1 MKRLFLF
8 NLLLLFFLSAPVKA
22 QEGDFFLTH
31 YSPGEGAAD
40 NINFDIVQDHRGII
54 CIANRSGILTFD
66 GKNWDFAK
74 TPSAIFSLAIDKGNV
89 LYAGGRNGF
98 GKISRDSRFNL
109 KYLSLSNNDTDAQD
123 IFSILIHNEK
133 LYAINQSNVF
143 IHDIN
148 KGTTSKITSR
158 YSGEILNL
166 LSFEGDVYV
175 TSSNSGLQLIQGT
188 KLMGP
193 RHEVLKNL
201 NPLFVSKGPTKNQ
214 YLIGT
219 DESELYLFNG
229 STLSPLKVV
238 DDQDYVQESGVQNGI
253 WFSDTLAA
261 LSSLKGGVIFINVK
275 TGKIEEIINYQTGLP
290 DNEVFALNIDK
301 NSGIWAAHSAGLTRI
316 SPSFP
321 FRNFNRY
328 PGLQGKMLSVQNHQ
342 GKLYVGTSLGAYY
355 LDEVRNYNETIKYI
369 KVERPAQNEPIEP
382 IKEEEATVDKE
393 EEEKDRGGGLFGFLK
408 RGKKKEKKIE
418 TEKKEDKSG
427 EPDPAKPKRS
437 QPKVIYKTQV
447 ERELQSIRYTY
458 KKIQG
463 IDSKTFQFVS
473 AEGRLFCGGLDG
485 LFEIDGSEAKVIS
498 REPIRYFYVSKSQGK
513 IFASTYTDLIKVY
526 NFRSPEFN
534 ETDLFGDYKDY
545 VQYIFEDNQQRI
557 WFCSINDLYWVRL
570 DGDEIAEMDEY
581 KIKNPYYYETYGISK
596 NDSVLFI
603 NESGLYTINEA
614 DNKLVS
620 LKSTKKIN
628 RYLPESNGRIWI
640 RSEQRWSTLIPHKI
654 SDKLDLLSL
663 FKNINHISSD
673 PDGEEC
679 WVITDTNELY
689 KLSVTGGNAIA
700 NDYELYLKDVRV
712 KSEIVPPAPK
722 LKFDQQ
728 SSNLIF
734 EFVQPEYS
742 GVLDIQYQYK
752 LEGLNDTWS
761 EWASNYNVINFPYLP
776 EGEYTL
782 LVKSKNALGN
792 ISQAN
797 PVFFEVVPP
806 YWKRPWFYALEFSA
820 LALLLFASVKLKKLG
835 YKYRLVSRLL
845 ALLTLIIIIE
855 FIQTL
860 AEGNFSSMSSPV
872 LDFIIQV
879 TVAFIILPVEGSIRK
894 YILKEKEVDL
904 RDFIRIKSRDV
915 NSKINE

>member
-8 NLLLLFFLSAPVKA
+8 NLLLFFVLSAPIKA
-22 QEGDFFLTH
+22 QDGDFFLTH
-31 YSPGEGAAD
+31 YAPGEGAAD
-40 NINFDIVQDHRGII
+40 NINFDIVQDQRGII

-74 TPSAIFSLAIDKGNV
+74 TPSAIFSLAIDKNNV

-109 KYLSLSNNDTDAQD
+109 KYISLADDNNDAGD

-133 LYAINQSNVF
+133 LYAINQSSVF
-143 IHDIN
+143 IYDIN

-193 RHEVLKNL
+193 RHEVLKDM
-201 NPLFVSKGPTKNQ
+201 NPLFVSKGPAENQ

-219 DESELYLFNG
+219 DENELYLFNG
-229 STLSPLKVV
+229 SVLSPLKID
-238 DDQDYVQESGVQNGI
+238 DDQNYVQESGVQNGI

-301 NSGIWAAHSAGLTRI
+301 NFGIWAAHSAGLTRI

-328 PGLQGKMLSVQNHQ
+328 PGLQGKMLSVKSHQ
-342 GKLYVGTSLGAYY
+342 GKLYVGTSLGAFY
-355 LDEVRNYNETIKYI
+355 LDEVRSYNETVKYI
-369 KVERPAQNEPIEP
+369 KVERPAKNEAR
-382 IKEEEATVDKE
+382 KEEVTTVEKAEEKE
-393 EEEKDRGGGLFGFLK
+393 EEERSGGLFGFLK

-418 TEKKEDKSG
+418 TENKESNSED
-427 EPDPAKPKRS
+427 PDQQKQKRNE
-437 QPKVIYKTQV
+437 PKVVYKTQV

-458 KKIQG
+458 KKIPG

-473 AEGRLFCGGLDG
+473 EEGRLFCGGLDG
-485 LFEIDGSEAKVIS
+485 LFEIEGSEAKVIS
-498 REPIRYFYVSKSQGK
+498 REPIRYFYISKSQGK

-526 NFRSPEFN
+526 EYRSSDFR

-570 DGDEIAEMDEY
+570 DGNEIAEMDEY
-581 KIKNPYYYETYGISK
+581 KIQNPYYYETYGVSK
-596 NDSVLFI
+596 NDSIIFI
-603 NESGLYTINEA
+603 NESGIYTINES

-620 LKSTKKIN
+620 LTHTQKIN

-640 RSEQRWSTLIPHKI
+640 RAEQRWSTLIPHKI

-663 FKNINHISSD
+663 FKNINYISSD

-679 WVITDTNELY
+679 WVITDSNELY
-689 KLSVTGGNAIA
+689 KLSTTGENTIA

-712 KSEIVPPAPK
+712 KSQIVPPAPK

-742 GVLDIQYQYK
+742 GVLDVQYQYK

-806 YWKRPWFYALEFSA
+806 YWKRPWFYALEFST
-820 LALLLFASVKLKKLG
+820 LALLLFISVKLKKLG

-860 AEGNFSSMSSPV
+860 AEGNFSTMSSPV

-904 RDFIRIKSRDV
+904 RDFIRIKSRDI